1 MDGGG
6 RRLGRGR
13 WMVVGLRWG
22 GDVGGREL
30 GCDSEVRGSLGR

>member
-13 WMVVGLRWG
+13 VRWMVVVGGWG
-22 GDVGGREL
+22 GGGEVDGGRIAM
-30 GCDSEVRGSLGR
+30 GRDV

>member
-13 WMVVGLRWG
+13 VRWMVV
-22 GDVGGREL
+22 VGGWGE
-30 GCDSEVRGSLGR
+30 GGGWW